1 MGEDFWKKKK
11 KNINFS
17 CLKSLT
23 FSKVGVIMVSKHEHL
38 MLPEAFPGKVTPD
51 NVFAEDAIVQC
62 DVRIVKIL
70 L

>member
-1 MGEDFWKKKK
+1 
-11 KNINFS
+11 
-17 CLKSLT
+17 
-23 FSKVGVIMVSKHEHL
+23 MVSKHEHL